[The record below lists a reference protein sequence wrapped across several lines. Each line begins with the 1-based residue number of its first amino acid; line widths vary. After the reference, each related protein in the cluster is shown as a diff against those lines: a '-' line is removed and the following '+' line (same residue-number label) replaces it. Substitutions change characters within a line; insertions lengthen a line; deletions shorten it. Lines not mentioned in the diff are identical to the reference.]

1 MIPMSPN
8 SVPSVPGG
16 RPAPMTPDSA
26 HGGRTAPANIL
37 QPPQQQTFHICCHDP
52 QINFFFGPC
61 FQHHRR
67 TGPYDP
73 SNFSAAPKSGPSPG
87 PFEPPGP
94 NSDGGLN
101 TDDEAA
107 VAGEDRLEPPEPPA
121 GMVVP
126 PVGDVGAVDGEDRPE
141 PPEPPAGMV
150 VPPVGD
156 VGAVAGED
164 KPEPPEPPAGTVVPP
179 VGDVGAVTGD
189 DISDPPKPLAER
201 TWEDFASSSRGW
213 FWGNYFWPWVI
224 EIDWGTMVNSSSA
237 VVPSM
242 GMFERIVSY
251 CIILLL
257 AAAVPSAGCHVMC
270 AWFQVWLRKDL
281 KNMHVMFANDSKVFV
296 PVKFWTCYGIIWCSC
311 LLPSLTV

>member
-107 VAGEDRLEPPEPPA
+107 VAGEDRL
-121 GMVVP
+121 
-126 PVGDVGAVDGEDRPE
+126 E